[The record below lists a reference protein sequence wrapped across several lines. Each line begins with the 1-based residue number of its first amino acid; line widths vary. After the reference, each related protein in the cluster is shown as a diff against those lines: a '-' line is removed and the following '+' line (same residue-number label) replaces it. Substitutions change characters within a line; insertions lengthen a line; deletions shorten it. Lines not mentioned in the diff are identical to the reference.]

1 MASLKDLAKMEMKLP
16 SGGLQ
21 LRAPKLG
28 FRGGQGSSG
37 VAVGLDVQPGYVA
50 AVVAKANGRL
60 VIERAAGRPLPSET
74 VREGEV
80 LDESLLTDALRE
92 LFKDGGLPKRV
103 RLGIANQRTVLRVIE
118 MPPIDDRKALEAAV
132 RFQAQDHMPMPLQH
146 AVLDFQ
152 PLGIVETPAG
162 PRQRVVVVAAQREM
176 VSRLLSAVEAAGLKA
191 VGVDL
196 SAFAMIRALHRAA
209 DGNGDGAGGS
219 GEQAGEQAAKASTL
233 YLNVG
238 GLTNLAIAEGLA
250 CRFTRMVSGGLES
263 MAAQLAERHSIALA
277 DARELLGTV
286 NLSPAPAPQ
295 APAVVSDSVGRP
307 AAGEAEARVRAEGE
321 GGPDGA
327 DDPAAGVAEGRP
339 AGAAEH
345 DEPSGAT
352 EHDEPSGAT
361 EELTFTD
368 AAAPERLAEEAVR
381 EDPAAAEARVV
392 LSGGVREIAG
402 EVRNSLD
409 FHRSQGGGEVR
420 GVVLSGAALEIEG
433 FAEALE
439 SELGFR
445 LTRRSVD
452 IDGGER
458 LQGVS
463 AQRLTIA
470 AGLAVE
476 EAPQ

>member
-1 MASLKDLAKMEMKLP
+1 MASLKDLAKLDMKLP

-21 LRAPKLG
+21 LRAPKLS

-37 VAVGLDVQPGYVA
+37 AAVGLDVQPGYVA
-50 AVVAKANGRL
+50 AVQAHSNGRL
-60 VIERAAGRPLPSET
+60 VIQRAAGHPLPPET

-80 LDESLLTDALRE
+80 LDESLLTEALRE
-92 LFKDGGLPKRV
+92 LFKDGRLPRRV
-103 RLGIANQRTVLRVIE
+103 RVGIANQRTVLRVIE
-118 MPPIDDRKALEAAV
+118 LPPIDDRKALEAAV
-132 RFQAQDHMPMPLQH
+132 RFQAQDHMPMPLQN

-152 PLGIVETPAG
+152 PLGLVETPAG
-162 PRQRVVVVAAQREM
+162 PRQRVIVVAAQREM
-176 VSRLLSAVEAAGLKA
+176 VSRLLNAVEAAGLKA

-196 SAFAMIRALHRAA
+196 SAFAMIRALHRGA
-209 DGNGDGAGGS
+209 DGNGAGAAGAGGDG
-219 GEQAGEQAAKASTL
+219 GEQASKPSTL

-238 GLTNLAIAEGLA
+238 GLTNLAIAEGLI

-263 MAAQLAERHSIALA
+263 MASELAERHSIALA

-286 NLSPAPAPQ
+286 NLSPAQTAPTPPV
-295 APAVVSDSVGRP
+295 APGASVEATSG
-307 AAGEAEARVRAEGE
+307 GEHEQ
-321 GGPDGA
+321 
-327 DDPAAGVAEGRP
+327 P
-339 AGAAEH
+339 AGASEGAPADGGAGDPSTGMVEQLAGAAQE
-345 DEPSGAT
+345 EPAS
-352 EHDEPSGAT
+352 AT
-361 EELTFTD
+361 EELTFTE
-368 AAAPERLAEEAVR
+368 AAPTETEPFTEQIAK

-392 LSGGVREIAG
+392 LSAGVREIAG

-409 FHRSQGGGEVR
+409 FHRSQGGGDVHD
-420 GVVLSGAALEIEG
+420 VVLSGAALEIEG

-439 SELGFR
+439 AELGFP
-445 LTRRSVD
+445 LTRRSVEV
-452 IDGGER
+452 DGGER